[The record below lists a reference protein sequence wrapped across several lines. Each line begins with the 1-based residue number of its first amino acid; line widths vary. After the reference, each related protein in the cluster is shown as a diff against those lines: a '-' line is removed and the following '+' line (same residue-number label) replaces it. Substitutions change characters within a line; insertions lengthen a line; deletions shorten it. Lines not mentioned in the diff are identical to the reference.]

1 MNHSFYFAIFLF
13 PAITR
18 VGGNKKG
25 IFTRSRQPKA
35 SAHHLRA
42 RYLALAAADAGA
54 SPPEPMYYI
63 SDNKAVLHE
72 EL

>member
-1 MNHSFYFAIFLF
+1 MDFHKNYFSLST
-13 PAITR
+13 AITR

-25 IFTRSRQPKA
+25 IFTRAREPKA

-42 RYLALAAADAGA
+42 RYLALAAADSGTPKPSIA
-54 SPPEPMYYI
+54 YYI
-63 SDNKAVLHE
+63 SDNNPAMHE

>member
-1 MNHSFYFAIFLF
+1 MALKLFIFLST
-13 PAITR
+13 AVTR

-25 IFTRSRQPKA
+25 IFTRAREPKA

-42 RYLALAAADAGA
+42 RYLALAAADSG
-54 SPPEPMYYI
+54 SPKPSTAYYI
-63 SDNKAVLHE
+63 SDNSPAIHE